1 MSDLRI
7 DAHSEPRPSTAPPVR
22 ALLALGVAL
31 LAAVAGAVFVRRA
44 ARHMPPLPPAG
55 AQPAAGQPAAPAPR
69 QPAAPASGGGGG
81 ARPEYPRLQ

>member
-1 MSDLRI
+1 MSDVR
-7 DAHSEPRPSTAPPVR
+7 SESRPAAAPPAR
-22 ALLALGVAL
+22 ALVALGVAL

-55 AQPAAGQPAAPAPR
+55 AQPAAGQPTAPPAR
-69 QPAAPASGGGGG
+69 QPAAPSAGGGG